1 MFPPSLAPHPCTINL
16 EAGSIAGKPL
26 CCQQRPVP
34 RTRREQGVPFC
45 VRAPQMETIS
55 FGSVIRSPAAPSPAL
70 AKSELVFDA
79 GLVFG
84 LASPDSVASFDT
96 AAGVDASLASFIV
109 LRLLL
114 RSTMSGGGDDL
125 EKFRARRP
133 AARPVP
139 KIIAAAVTGATIPSL
154 RKRGA
159 HVWQKRLLVQMRHLS
174 RTICSPHAEQKFG
187 LYMMRKLLRREAAH

>member
-55 FGSVIRSPAAPSPAL
+55 FGSVMRSPAL
-70 AKSELVFDA
+70 AKSELEFDV

-84 LASPDSVASFDT
+84 SVSPDSAASFDT

-109 LRLLL
+109 R
-114 RSTMSGGGDDL
+114 
-125 EKFRARRP
+125 
-133 AARPVP
+133 
-139 KIIAAAVTGATIPSL
+139 
-154 RKRGA
+154 
-159 HVWQKRLLVQMRHLS
+159 
-174 RTICSPHAEQKFG
+174 
-187 LYMMRKLLRREAAH
+187 

>member
-1 MFPPSLAPHPCTINL
+1 MFPPSLAPHLCTINL

-55 FGSVIRSPAAPSPAL
+55 LGSVIRSLAAPSPAL
-70 AKSELVFDA
+70 AKPELEFDA
-79 GLVFG
+79 EFVFG
-84 LASPDSVASFDT
+84 SASTDSATSFAV
-96 AAGVDASLASFIV
+96 AAGVGASLASFIV
-109 LRLLL
+109 RLLL
-114 RSTMSGGGDDL
+114 RSTMSGGGGAAL
-125 EKFRARRP
+125 EKFRARFA
-133 AARPVP
+133 AARPAL
-139 KIIAAAVTGATIPSL
+139 KIIAAAIMDATTPSL

-187 LYMMRKLLRREAAH
+187 LYMMRKLPRREAAH